1 MERKTLILSEP
12 EVRQCVDLD
21 DVFRILEE
29 TFREAGKGQA
39 ILPPKL
45 IMNIPAEGHADYLIA
60 GPASVP
66 PMKATGVKV
75 ITGFKDNPKK
85 HGLPYILSTMLVTE
99 HETGYPL
106 AIFDATHLTNSRTGG
121 MVALAAKYLARKDS
135 AVLALVGAGTQARA
149 ATKALSRIFA
159 LKEVRVFDVMPQASQ
174 KYQEEMTS
182 LLKASIRPCALARE
196 AIEGADIIVTVTSA
210 EGEFVKNDWVKPGAF
225 IASVGT
231 YQELDATLPHKVNKV
246 VVDDRNQARYR
257 GELWKGY
264 QKGEITDA
272 LVYADLGEVVCG
284 KKPGRE
290 NPGERNLVCITGIG
304 TPDVT
309 VGKYIY
315 EKAVKLKLGTPI
327 KLF

>member
-1 MERKTLILSEP
+1 MERRTLILSEP
-12 EVRQCVDLD
+12 EVKQCVDLD
-21 DVFRILEE
+21 EVFKIVEE

-66 PMKATGVKV
+66 SMKATGVKV
-75 ITGFKDNPKK
+75 VTGFKDNPKK
-85 HGLPYILSTMLVTE
+85 HGLPYILSTMIVTE

-121 MVALAAKYLARKDS
+121 MVALSAKYLARKDS
-135 AVLALVGAGTQARA
+135 AVLALIGAGTQARA
-149 ATKALSRIFA
+149 AANALSRIFA

-182 LLKASIRPCALARE
+182 PLKVSIRPCNLARE
-196 AIEGADIIVTVTSA
+196 AVEGADIIVTVTSA

-231 YQELDATLPHKVNKV
+231 YQELEATIPHQANKV

-264 QKGEITDA
+264 QRGEITDA
-272 LVYADLGEVVCG
+272 LVYADLGEVVSG

-290 NPGERNLVCITGIG
+290 NPHERNLACLTGIG

-315 EKAVKLKLGTPI
+315 EKALKLKLGTYI

>member
-1 MERKTLILSEP
+1 MDRKTLVLSEP
-12 EVRQCVDLD
+12 EVKQCVDLD
-21 DVFRILEE
+21 EVFRILED

-66 PMKATGVKV
+66 SMKATGVKV
-75 ITGFKDNPKK
+75 VTGFKDNPKK
-85 HGLPYILSTMLVTE
+85 HGLPYILSTMIVTE

-121 MVALAAKYLARKDS
+121 MVALSAKYLARKDS

-174 KYQEEMTS
+174 KYEKEMTS
-182 LLKASIRPCALARE
+182 LLKVPVRPCTQARE
-196 AIEGADIIVTVTSA
+196 AVEGADIIVTVTSA
-210 EGEFVKNDWVKPGAF
+210 EGEFVKNAWVKAGVF

-231 YQELDATLPHKVNKV
+231 YQELEATIPRGVNKV
-246 VVDDRNQARYR
+246 VVDDRTQARYR

-290 NPGERNLVCITGIG
+290 NPQERNLACITGIG

-315 EKAVKLKLGTPI
+315 EKALKLKLGTYI